1 MQIGQW
7 STNANRLEWEMGELA
22 AGTNLWLKARLRLPP
37 GAHSLAGRLDA
48 QVRDANSHD
57 NWSALVTAVH
67 LPYWLDQAELLPV
80 PANDMVYDA
89 VARRLYVAASHSATP
104 GLADSLVTV
113 DPATGRVGDPLY
125 LGSEPNK
132 LALSDDGG
140 YLYIAL
146 SPSGRVRRLDL
157 KSGAFDYDFL
167 LPDTHHTV
175 ADMAVVAGRPELV
188 GITLN
193 DYTVSPS
200 DKGMLLANS
209 GAVMWNMLGPMT
221 VAFVEPMQ
229 GRFAAYG
236 AAGLVG
242 VNLDWNCSGV
252 ALGESLG
259 GPLEGWF
266 DIKCGRGLV
275 FLYSGRVAN
284 PTAHRIVAVHEDR
297 TWGSIVEA
305 DPVED
310 AYYYL
315 QNGGLYSYRLSNHS
329 AISSVAVVNGAVAPA
344 GGLQRWGA
352 DGFGFFSPVGVHLFR
367 SSLVPLT
374 PGKDTDGDGLPDTW
388 ESANNLN
395 PNVDD
400 GALDPDDDGL
410 TNLQEYAG
418 GTDPWL
424 GPAGLKVEIAR
435 ETSGAVI
442 LRMPL
447 TPRSQAVVQYAETI
461 HGPVWLDWPV
471 APAPASHPAWVVV
484 SLLPDTTA
492 RFFRVRWVR

>member
-1 MQIGQW
+1 
-7 STNANRLEWEMGELA
+7 
-22 AGTNLWLKARLRLPP
+22 
-37 GAHSLAGRLDA
+37 
-48 QVRDANSHD
+48 
-57 NWSALVTAVH
+57 
-67 LPYWLDQAELLPV
+67 
-80 PANDMVYDA
+80 
-89 VARRLYVAASHSATP
+89 
-104 GLADSLVTV
+104 
-113 DPATGRVGDPLY
+113 
-125 LGSEPNK
+125 
-132 LALSDDGG
+132 
-140 YLYIAL
+140 
-146 SPSGRVRRLDL
+146 
-157 KSGAFDYDFL
+157 
-167 LPDTHHTV
+167 
-175 ADMAVVAGRPELV
+175 
-188 GITLN
+188 
-193 DYTVSPS
+193 
-200 DKGMLLANS
+200 
-209 GAVMWNMLGPMT
+209 
-221 VAFVEPMQ
+221 
-229 GRFAAYG
+229 
-236 AAGLVG
+236 
-242 VNLDWNCSGV
+242 
-252 ALGESLG
+252 
-259 GPLEGWF
+259 
-266 DIKCGRGLV
+266 
-275 FLYSGRVAN
+275 
-284 PTAHRIVAVHEDR
+284 
-297 TWGSIVEA
+297 
-305 DPVED
+305 
-310 AYYYL
+310 
-315 QNGGLYSYRLSNHS
+315 
-329 AISSVAVVNGAVAPA
+329 VAVVNGAVAPA